1 MPKADTEHT
10 PIDPYEGWPIGALE
24 PVIFDLRASIGILG
38 HLITARDEV
47 QIDEWQKCEGDLITA
62 MMRIHDLWGQVWD
75 QRIAEKRAH
84 EEALAALEAKKA
96 APGSPQKISGP
107 PRSPGRCCAPR
118 RRSLPI
124 GARKPATRS
133 SGGSGTKGNG
143 HEEALGSRA
152 ALM

>member
-1 MPKADTEHT
+1 MPKADTDLT
-10 PIDPYEGWPIGALE
+10 PIDPYEGWPLGALE
-24 PVIFDLRASIGILG
+24 PAIFDLRASVGILG

-96 APGSPQKISGP
+96 APGSPEDI
-107 PRSPGRCCAPR
+107 RTAEVTWTLLRAAAEVAANRC
-118 RRSLPI
+118 
-124 GARKPATRS
+124 
-133 SGGSGTKGNG
+133 
-143 HEEALGSRA
+143 EEAGHPLIGWQRDEGERS
-152 ALM
+152 